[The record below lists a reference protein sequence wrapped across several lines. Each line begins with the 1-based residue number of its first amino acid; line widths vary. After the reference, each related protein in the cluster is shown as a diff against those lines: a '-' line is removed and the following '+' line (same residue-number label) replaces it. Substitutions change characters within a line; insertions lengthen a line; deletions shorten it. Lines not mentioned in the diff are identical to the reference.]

1 MIALPMAEIE
11 SGAPT
16 TNAPNPWGFVP
27 SLYFVQGI
35 PVVIVQ
41 TLSVTLY
48 KSMGVPNDQIGLWT
62 SLIAWPWTVK
72 MLWGP
77 LVDNTATKRGWIVA
91 MQAIIIAALGLVSF
105 AIPTPAFV
113 PLTLAGFFLIAF
125 LSATHDIAADGFYLL
140 ALPENLQ
147 AFFVGVRSAFFRLA
161 MIFGSGY
168 LVSQAGKLADPK
180 TSTQAQVAAAWQ
192 TVLLIGTAVYAI
204 SWLWN
209 MKALPRPKED
219 VAIERFKLGTVL
231 LRFAQVLLMLVAV
244 LIAIQFLV
252 MGFNFAL
259 GRAIDSVFWMAT
271 GADNSQNFWQIP
283 LGLIL
288 VLIGGLSTK
297 HMFANIGMGPA
308 AKEYF
313 NQNRILAVLAFILFY
328 RFGESMI
335 GKMSVPFLLDPVEK
349 GGLGVSVDIVGW
361 LTGTIGVIALTAG
374 GILGGTVIA
383 KFGIKKSIWPM
394 VLSLNLPNMLY
405 VWAAFTKP
413 GVEGVGAVIAFDQ
426 FGYGF
431 GFSAYMVYLMFISQ
445 GSNFK
450 TSHYAISTGLMALGA
465 MLAGIISGYLQTS
478 LAAQDPKMGYAWFF
492 VAVCLFTIPGMLT
505 LFFIPMDKDDLK
517 VAPVEL
523 D

>member
-11 SGAPT
+11 SGTPT
-16 TNAPNPWGFVP
+16 TSAPNPWGFVP
-27 SLYFVQGI
+27 SLYFLQGL

-48 KSMGVPNDQIGLWT
+48 KTMGVPNDQIGLWT

-77 LVDNTATKRGWIVA
+77 LVDNTSTKRAWIIG
-91 MQAIIIAALGLVSF
+91 MQALIMAALGLVSF
-105 AIPTPAFV
+105 AVPTPAFV

-140 ALPENLQ
+140 SLREDLQ

-161 MIFGSGY
+161 MIFGPGV
-168 LVSQAGKLADPK
+168 LVIIAGRIADPK
-180 TSTQAQVAAAWQ
+180 TATRAQVATGWQ
-192 TVLLIGTAVYAI
+192 IALLIGTAIYALG
-204 SWLWN
+204 WLWH
-209 MKALPRPKED
+209 MKALPRPD
-219 VAIERFKLGTVL
+219 GDTPRDRFNLATVA
-231 LRFAQVLLMLVAV
+231 LRFGQVLLMLLALLVT
-244 LIAIQFLV
+244 IQFLV
-252 MGFNFAL
+252 LAFNFAL
-259 GRAIDSVFWMAT
+259 TRPVDSVFWMAT
-271 GADNSQNFWQIP
+271 GADNSQNSWQIP
-283 LGLIL
+283 VGL
-288 VLIGGLSTK
+288 VLVILGGLSTQN
-297 HMFANIGMGPA
+297 MFASIGMGPA

-313 NQNRILAVLAFILFY
+313 GQNRILAVLAFILFY

-335 GKMSVPFLLDPVEK
+335 GKMSIPFLLDPIEK
-349 GGLGVSVDIVGW
+349 GGLGVSTEMNGL

-374 GILGGTVIA
+374 GILGGTVIS

-394 VLSLNLPNMLY
+394 VLSLNLPNLLY

-413 GVEGVGAVIAFDQ
+413 GIAGVGAVIAFDQ

-465 MLAGIISGYLQTS
+465 MLAGIMSGYLQTA
-478 LAAQDPKMGYAWFF
+478 LAAQNPSMGYAWFF

-505 LFFIPMDKDDLK
+505 LLFIPMDKADLK

>member
-11 SGAPT
+11 SGTPT
-16 TNAPNPWGFVP
+16 TSAPNPWGFVP
-27 SLYFVQGI
+27 SLYFLQGL

-48 KSMGVPNDQIGLWT
+48 KTMGVPNDQIGLWT

-77 LVDNTATKRGWIVA
+77 LVDNTATKRAWIIG
-91 MQAIIIAALGLVSF
+91 MQALIMAALGLVSF

-113 PLTLAGFFLIAF
+113 PLTLAGFFIIAF

-140 ALPENLQ
+140 SLREDLQ

-161 MIFGSGY
+161 MIFGPGV
-168 LVSQAGKLADPK
+168 LVIIAGRIADPK
-180 TSTQAQVAAAWQ
+180 TASRAQVATGWQ
-192 TVLLIGTAVYAI
+192 IALLIGTAVYALG
-204 SWLWN
+204 WLWH
-209 MKALPRPKED
+209 MKALPRPHGD
-219 VAIERFKLGTVL
+219 APRDRFNLGTVA
-231 LRFAQVLLMLVAV
+231 LRFGQVLLMLLAL
-244 LIAIQFLV
+244 LITIQFLV
-252 MGFNFAL
+252 LGFNFAL
-259 GRAIDSVFWMAT
+259 TRPIDSVFWMAT
-271 GADNSQNFWQIP
+271 GADNSQNSWQIP
-283 LGLIL
+283 VGLTL
-288 VLIGGLSTK
+288 VLLGVLSTRN
-297 HMFANIGMGPA
+297 MFANIGMGPA

-313 NQNRILAVLAFILFY
+313 GQNRILAVLAFILFY

-335 GKMSVPFLLDPVEK
+335 GKMSIPFLLDPIEK
-349 GGLGVSVDIVGW
+349 GGLGVSTEMNGL

-374 GILGGTVIA
+374 GILGGTVIS

-394 VLSLNLPNMLY
+394 VLSLNLPNLLY

-413 GVEGVGAVIAFDQ
+413 GLAGVGAVIAFDQ

-465 MLAGIISGYLQTS
+465 MLAGIVSGYLQTA
-478 LAAQDPKMGYAWFF
+478 LAAQNPALGYAWFF
-492 VAVCLFTIPGMLT
+492 VVVCVCTIPGMLT